1 MNQIRLW
8 KRLATQI
15 KSSRFFHA
23 QKKGSD
29 KMRELQ
35 EVRQTIKELENERE
49 ETDKKIQ
56 QLDNQVKRILKQDK
70 EKERRQRTK
79 RLIERGAI
87 LESAI
92 ENAVGFSN
100 DEIQQLVQFAFQNEQ
115 VQAKIKEILQEKV
128 LEQNTEEIP

>member
-1 MNQIRLW
+1 
-8 KRLATQI
+8 
-15 KSSRFFHA
+15 
-23 QKKGSD
+23 
-29 KMRELQ
+29 MRELQ

-56 QLDNQVKRILKQDK
+56 QLDNQVKRIMKQDK

-87 LESAI
+87 LESVI
-92 ENAVGFSN
+92 DNAVGFSN
-100 DEIQQLVQFAFQNEQ
+100 DEIQRLVQFAFQNEQ
-115 VQAKIKEILQEKV
+115 VQAKIKEKV

>member
-56 QLDNQVKRILKQDK
+56 QSDNQVKRILKQ
-70 EKERRQRTK
+70 
-79 RLIERGAI
+79 
-87 LESAI
+87 
-92 ENAVGFSN
+92 
-100 DEIQQLVQFAFQNEQ
+100 
-115 VQAKIKEILQEKV
+115 
-128 LEQNTEEIP
+128 